1 MLTSVGDLCSP
12 AVDRH
17 RRRAFF
23 VVFAVAT
30 FFVSAHCGCFPAP
43 PPPADAWDG
52 FRAVLQRSVRELR
65 QGDSAGADLVERL
78 LSDAERAAASE
89 RSALP
94 WRRDPGRRAAA
105 WSGAVVT
112 AERLISELRAERAK
126 QRIRVEGLL
135 AEVEPRLES
144 AAARIGRSGVSS
156 REIGQIVSG
165 RHHIATARALA
176 ERGDFLAALDHAESA
191 VSLALDVDAAW
202 QANTER
208 LRDPAL
214 LGLWRALAEETI
226 EDSRRGRG
234 PAVVIDKSA
243 RRLHLYRSGRHEASF
258 GAEFGANGLDRKL
271 YSGDRAT
278 PEGRYRI
285 TVKKNGGA
293 TRFYLA
299 LLIDYP
305 NAKDRR
311 RFEHAVASGAIPRS
325 TGIGGLIEIHGFGG
339 EGRDWTDG
347 CVALTNEDM
356 DRLFPQV
363 VVGTPVTIVGAL

>member
-1 MLTSVGDLCSP
+1 M
-12 AVDRH
+12 
-17 RRRAFF
+17 
-23 VVFAVAT
+23 
-30 FFVSAHCGCFPAP
+30 
-43 PPPADAWDG
+43 
-52 FRAVLQRSVRELR
+52 
-65 QGDSAGADLVERL
+65 
-78 LSDAERAAASE
+78 
-89 RSALP
+89 
-94 WRRDPGRRAAA
+94 
-105 WSGAVVT
+105 
-112 AERLISELRAERAK
+112 
-126 QRIRVEGLL
+126 
-135 AEVEPRLES
+135 
-144 AAARIGRSGVSS
+144 
-156 REIGQIVSG
+156 
-165 RHHIATARALA
+165 
-176 ERGDFLAALDHAESA
+176 
-191 VSLALDVDAAW
+191 ALDVDAAW
-202 QANTER
+202 RANTER

-226 EDSRRGRG
+226 DESRRGRG
-234 PAVVIDKSA
+234 PAVVIDKTA

-258 GAEFGANGLDRKL
+258 DAEFGANGLDRKL
-271 YSGDRAT
+271 HAGDRAT

-305 NAKDRR
+305 NDKDRR
-311 RFEHAVASGAIPRS
+311 RFEQAVASGAIPRS